1 MKATISFPELQSI
14 VSEKTRQTVAFSFID
29 EKTVRVT
36 YPLRLGFIEK
46 DISANLI
53 IKSLTG
59 SDLLLQL
66 SAGLGSETLLTTV
79 LSLLKGKIPEGLIE
93 KRPDSHI
100 LVHLGQ
106 IEQVNAFLDKV
117 DVNDLH
123 FLTEGLEMEGRLK

>member
-1 MKATISFPELQSI
+1 MKASITFSELQSI
-14 VSEKTRQTVAFSFID
+14 VSEKTWQAVAFSFIN

-59 SDLLLQL
+59 SDLLLQFA
-66 SAGLGSETLLTTV
+66 AGPGSETLLTTV

-106 IEQVNAFLDKV
+106 IEQVSTFLDKV
-117 DVNDLH
+117 DVNDLR
-123 FLTEGLEMEGRLK
+123 FLTEGLELEGWLK